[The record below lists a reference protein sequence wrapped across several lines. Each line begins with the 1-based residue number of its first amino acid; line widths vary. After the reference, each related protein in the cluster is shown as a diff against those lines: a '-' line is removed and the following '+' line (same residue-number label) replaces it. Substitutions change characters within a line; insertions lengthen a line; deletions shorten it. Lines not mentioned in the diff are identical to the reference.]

1 MAASTPTHNPD
12 SPSAQQYPKVNVLA
26 ALVVGLTAFGFAPIL
41 VRLAPDTSPL
51 VLVVYRTVFAALM
64 LMPFWLWK
72 RSRQARSGKNKERL
86 WIALSGACLGIH
98 FTCWIASLYY
108 TSVASASVL
117 VTIHPI
123 IMILVER
130 FWLKRYFSK
139 LTWAGVLLAF
149 SGSLILG
156 ISDSQIDQ
164 PFADPL
170 FGNALA
176 FTAAIVFVV
185 YLLIGQKIRKKRA
198 WIDYVF
204 PIYFFAAVTC
214 VGIALMF
221 DKNLLDISVIGVWAG
236 AGLAFGPQ
244 VLGHGAMNYAVKY
257 VSPTLLS
264 TLILVEPLLASTLAF
279 FLFTELPPITS
290 IAAMLVILLGVGLS
304 WRRKA
309 SPGA

>member
-1 MAASTPTHNPD
+1 MKT
-12 SPSAQQYPKVNVLA
+12 QQYPKVKVLA
-26 ALVVGLTAFGFAPIL
+26 ALTVGLAAFGFAPIL

-64 LMPFWLWK
+64 LLPFWLWMRGREK
-72 RSRQARSGKNKERL
+72 RSGKTKEHL

-98 FTCWIASLYY
+98 FTCWISSLYY

-117 VTIHPI
+117 VAIHPI

-130 FWLKRYFSK
+130 LWFKRYFART
-139 LTWAGVLLAF
+139 TWIGVILAF

-156 ISDSQIDQ
+156 ISDSRIDQ

-170 FGNALA
+170 FGNVLAL
-176 FTAAIVFVV
+176 TAAIIFVV
-185 YLLIGQKIRKKRA
+185 YLLIGQQIRKKRE

-204 PIYFFAAVTC
+204 PTYFYTAATC
-214 VGIALMF
+214 VFIAVVAGQ
-221 DKNLLDISVIGVWAG
+221 DLLDISTIGVWVG
-236 AGLAFGPQ
+236 GGLAFGPQ
-244 VLGHGAMNYAVKY
+244 ILGHGAMNYAVKY

-264 TLILVEPLLASTLAF
+264 TLILTEPLLASVLAYL
-279 FLFTELPPITS
+279 LFAELPPITS
-290 IAAMLVILLGVGLS
+290 MAAMLIIILGVSLT

-309 SPGA
+309 GSAE